1 MEKKCLTSELRRNF
15 FNSIRNYN
23 NPETFL
29 NFVERY
35 IKILNASRWCLCYR
49 KPCEK
54 FNLGKQDLIKFKKK
68 LIKIIDVDESI

>member
-15 FNSIRNYN
+15 FNNRRNYN

-29 NFVERY
+29 KFVENY
-35 IKILNASRWCLCYR
+35 IKILNASRWCMCYR
-49 KPCEK
+49 KYCEK